1 MRSISAM
8 VLTIALSSVAVGVVA
23 DDNDPPA
30 DARDVQIQI
39 DPVLLRLL
47 TSPDAILIKVLHER
61 SEEKLLTNLGITT
74 DQRRIAIGRFQKKT
88 LAFHKEYKLG
98 DKRRHVFVY
107 DPSLHSWPGTQP
119 ETIIICDASYR
130 PLDWKE
136 VGGSPMFERA
146 ALESSADTGPVL
158 HITRRHRHT
167 IPNPQRG
174 IYRFLLKNDTIKA
187 ILDIEWLYTN
197 DAERAQYARWRES
210 LRERDGTNRN
220 NAVEQTDEREPD

>member
-8 VLTIALSSVAVGVVA
+8 VLTIALSGVAVGVVA

-74 DQRRIAIGRFQKKT
+74 DQNGIASGRFQKKT
-88 LAFHKEYKLG
+88 LAFHKEYKLS

-158 HITRRHRHT
+158 LITRRHRHT
-167 IPNPQRG
+167 IPNPKRG
-174 IYRFLLKNDTIKA
+174 IYRFSLNNHTIRA
-187 ILDIEWLYTN
+187 IPDIEWLYTN